1 MYNEFDS
8 FDLARLAKE
17 KMPYVSFR
25 TESEEDIK
33 ASREKG
39 RYVPVD
45 VDYAC
50 ITTPGTKD
58 VLLEKIPDWWDKK
71 YDEVRNGRCPQAW
84 LDKWKADYDRYKKG
98 QELPTEGTPIRGWSM
113 ISPAQQEAIIRA
125 NILTVEDMAT
135 ASDTAI
141 QAIGMGAVNIRYK
154 AEAWLKQAKSKGPL
168 TQEMAAVKK
177 ERDSLKIQV
186 ETLEKQVSELKA
198 MIKAEK
204 VSA

>member
-1 MYNEFDS
+1 MLELDS
-8 FDLARLAKE
+8 FDVARLAKE
-17 KMPYVSFR
+17 KMPYVTFKR
-25 TESEEDIK
+25 EAEEDMK

-58 VLLEKIPDWWDKK
+58 VLFERLPEFWDKK
-71 YDEVRNGRCPQAW
+71 WDEVRNGRCPQAW
-84 LDKWKADYDRYKKG
+84 LDKWKADYDRFKAG
-98 QELPTEGTPIRGWSM
+98 QEIPADGTPIRGWAM

-135 ASDTAI
+135 ANDSAL
-141 QAIGMGAVNIRYK
+141 QMIGMGAVNVRYK
-154 AEAWLKQAKSKGPL
+154 AEAWLKQAKAKGPL

-186 ETLEKQVSELKA
+186 ETLEKQVEKLKA
-198 MIKAEK
+198 QLKDQPA
-204 VSA
+204 